1 MANQHV
7 PEVIGIDDKGGE
19 DMPMEKYDYPIDK
32 TDSFA
37 TWQFNEDPHMVPSNI
52 SIKGYKVVY
61 Y

>member
-7 PEVIGIDDKGGE
+7 PEDIGIDDKGE
-19 DMPMEKYDYPIDK
+19 DIPIEKYDYPIDK

-37 TWQFNEDPHMVPSNI
+37 TWQFNEDPHMVPPNI
-52 SIKGYKVVY
+52 SIKGYKEVVY

>member
-32 TDSFA
+32 TTHLLHGNSMR
-37 TWQFNEDPHMVPSNI
+37 TMVPFKI
-52 SIKGYKVVY
+52 SIKGYQGN
-61 Y
+61 

>member
-7 PEVIGIDDKGGE
+7 PEDIGIDDKGE
-19 DMPMEKYDYPIDK
+19 DIPIEKYDYPVDK

-37 TWQFNEDPHMVPSNI
+37 TWQFNEAHMVPSNI